1 MNMNNSPQLMTNR
14 CILRKFTIED
24 ANDVLELMSDLDVNK
39 FLPCFPLKTIE
50 EAKEYIKKNYIES
63 YDKENSYKYAICV
76 KESNKVIGYIVVSA
90 DVSHD
95 LGYAIH
101 KDYWHKGYAFEAG
114 EAVLRQ
120 LKKDGY
126 DYVSATHDV
135 NNPNSGKVMMKLGF
149 RYRYSY
155 LEMWQPKNIEVTF
168 KMYQL
173 DFTKDCATYMGYWNR
188 YDHFIE

>member
-1 MNMNNSPQLMTNR
+1 MNNSPQLMTNR

-63 YDKENSYKYAICV
+63 YDKENGYKYAICL

-101 KDYWHKGYAFEAG
+101 KDYWYKGYAFEAG

-120 LKKDGY
+120 LKKDGF

-149 RYRYSY
+149 GYRYSY